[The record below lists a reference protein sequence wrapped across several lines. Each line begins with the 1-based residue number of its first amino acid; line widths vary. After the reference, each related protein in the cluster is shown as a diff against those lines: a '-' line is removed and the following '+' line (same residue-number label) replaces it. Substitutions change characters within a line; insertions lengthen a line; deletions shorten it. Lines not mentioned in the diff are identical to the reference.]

1 MPKNDLYLGIDI
13 SSTSMR
19 AVLVDDSGADVLKTQ
34 YSYSTGSA
42 GRLYTS
48 KVIESL
54 YYLFA
59 NVTGMMY
66 EKGLKP
72 GDVRAMSFA
81 SIGQTTILLDKD
93 RKPVPID
100 RQGHD
105 LRTFADPIVLVNPEQ
120 DLADRITRN
129 GVLGSDRAITVYQ
142 AMESMK
148 AEVESIVSL
157 PSYLTYQLTGR
168 LVDSLPNAFMSGM
181 MDLESLA
188 RGSIELDRD
197 VLALSGLEGK
207 FDPIIVDNSSSPVY
221 SPVDQMFTR
230 FRFSD
235 MRINPGILDGV
246 SSYPLFSYPD
256 DFLTL
261 KLETTLAARMG
272 SPGFMI
278 DLPGAF
284 TIPLISS
291 NGEAYFVQ
299 GRAGNNGANVFDASA
314 SAGSIAKESLYRIFA
329 TQAAEVPNLFCRPRK
344 FRERDGSCDDFSY
357 LTGLGSKHIVLHP
370 GKEEYLNAMVFG
382 VMCSLRYLSEG
393 IDSGAGQVFMTGKPI
408 SRSPYLRDI
417 AARLFP
423 FEIYYDNDGFQ
434 SARGAAAL
442 ASGIGIDRRKY
453 PKIVPIHCPKTQ
465 KYYRRWRS
473 VCP

>member
-1 MPKNDLYLGIDI
+1 
-13 SSTSMR
+13 MR
-19 AVLVDDSGADVLKTQ
+19 AVLVDDDGADVLKTQ

-66 EKGLKP
+66 EKGLEP

-100 RQGHD
+100 RQG
-105 LRTFADPIVLVNPEQ
+105 P
-120 DLADRITRN
+120 
-129 GVLGSDRAITVYQ
+129 
-142 AMESMK
+142 
-148 AEVESIVSL
+148 
-157 PSYLTYQLTGR
+157 
-168 LVDSLPNAFMSGM
+168 
-181 MDLESLA
+181 
-188 RGSIELDRD
+188 
-197 VLALSGLEGK
+197 
-207 FDPIIVDNSSSPVY
+207 
-221 SPVDQMFTR
+221 
-230 FRFSD
+230 
-235 MRINPGILDGV
+235 
-246 SSYPLFSYPD
+246 
-256 DFLTL
+256 
-261 KLETTLAARMG
+261 
-272 SPGFMI
+272 
-278 DLPGAF
+278 
-284 TIPLISS
+284 
-291 NGEAYFVQ
+291 
-299 GRAGNNGANVFDASA
+299 
-314 SAGSIAKESLYRIFA
+314 
-329 TQAAEVPNLFCRPRK
+329 AEVPNLFCRPRK
-344 FRERDGSCDDFSY
+344 FRERDGSCEDFSY
-357 LTGLGSKHIVLHP
+357 LTGLGSKHIVLYP

-393 IDSGAGQVFMTGKPI
+393 IDSGAGLVFMTGKPI